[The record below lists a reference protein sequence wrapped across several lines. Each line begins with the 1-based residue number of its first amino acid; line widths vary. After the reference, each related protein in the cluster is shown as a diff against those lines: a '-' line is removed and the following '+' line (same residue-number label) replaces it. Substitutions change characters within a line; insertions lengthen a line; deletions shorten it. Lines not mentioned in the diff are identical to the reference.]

1 MLLIDQKIFRRAQRG
16 IKNCP
21 FNLFLFQSLQ
31 KGSLSAEN
39 VFIDKSKYLN
49 QEFMFIN
56 NSLFIENEFLRL
68 IKIGVLRREVDGQGL
83 TSKVRITPI
92 GRQVL
97 ENSSDLFSQQ
107 TTLLKKL
114 ITCLN
119 CLLYTS
125 PSPRDGLLSRMPS
138 SA

>member
-1 MLLIDQKIFRRAQRG
+1 MLLIDKKIFRRAQKG
-16 IKNCP
+16 IKNSP

-31 KGSLSAEN
+31 RGSLSAQN
-39 VFIDKSKYLN
+39 VFEHKSQYLN

-56 NSLFIENEFLRL
+56 SSLFIENEFLKL

-97 ENSSDLFSQQ
+97 KNRTDLFTKKIS
-107 TTLLKKL
+107 LIKKIIICLKYQ
-114 ITCLN
+114 I
-119 CLLYTS
+119 
-125 PSPRDGLLSRMPS
+125 
-138 SA
+138 SAR

>member
-1 MLLIDQKIFRRAQRG
+1 MLLIDQKIFKRAKKG

-21 FNLFLFQSLQ
+21 FNIYLFQSLQ
-31 KGSLSAEN
+31 KDSLSAQN
-39 VFIDKSKYLN
+39 VFDNKTKYLN

-56 NSLFIENEFLRL
+56 SSLFIENEFLKL

-97 ENSSDLFSQQ
+97 ENGSELF
-107 TTLLKKL
+107 TKKL
-114 ITCLN
+114 PLIKKIIICLKYQ
-119 CLLYTS
+119 LT
-125 PSPRDGLLSRMPS
+125 PR
-138 SA
+138 